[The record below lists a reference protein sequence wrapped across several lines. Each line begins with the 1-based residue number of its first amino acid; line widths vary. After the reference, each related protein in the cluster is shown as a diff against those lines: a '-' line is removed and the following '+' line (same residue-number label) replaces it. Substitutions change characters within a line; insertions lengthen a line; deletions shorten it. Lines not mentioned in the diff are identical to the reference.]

1 MSQTTFA
8 IAYDGPALETHEMDV
23 RQLAPALHALGN
35 LFEAANRVINGTET
49 AVQVRVKG
57 SFKTGSFG
65 IDLHVTQKLMQ
76 SCISFLTGKEV
87 DAGIKLITLIG
98 FGYAGR
104 KSLLSLLAWLRGR
117 TISSVTV
124 GSEDVT
130 IQTADGDSCTTSME
144 VINLLRDLET
154 RKAVDAVINQPLQ
167 IEGITS
173 FHAKTGDA
181 ELFSVTRAES
191 SYYISPDIT
200 PELLQES
207 TRTVILQLVS
217 VSFQDDN
224 KWRFSDGA
232 ISFYAVVT
240 DNQFMAR
247 INNHEISFTKGD
259 TLRVELRCVQ
269 YRTDKGIKSEY
280 SVEKVIEHISQAV
293 QISLP
298 FN

>member
-1 MSQTTFA
+1 MNHATFA

-23 RQLAPALHALGN
+23 KQLAPALHSLGT
-35 LFEAANRVINGTET
+35 LFEAANRVLNGTET

-57 SFKTGSFG
+57 SFKSGSFG
-65 IDLHVTQKLMQ
+65 IDLHVSQKLLQ
-76 SCISFLTGKEV
+76 SCISFLTGKEL
-87 DAGIKLITLIG
+87 DAAIKLVTVIG
-98 FGYAGR
+98 FGYAGG

-124 GSEDVT
+124 GTEDVT
-130 IQTADGDSCTTSME
+130 IKTADNDSCTTSMD

-167 IEGITS
+167 MEGITS
-173 FHAKTGDA
+173 FHAKSGDA
-181 ELFSVTRAES
+181 DLFSVTREEA
-191 SYYISPDIT
+191 SYYLAPDVT

-207 TRTVILQLVS
+207 TRTVVLQLVS

-224 KWRFSDGA
+224 KWRFSDGSL
-232 ISFYAVVT
+232 SFYAVVA
-240 DNQFMAR
+240 DNQFMER

-293 QISLP
+293 QINLP
-298 FN
+298 FS